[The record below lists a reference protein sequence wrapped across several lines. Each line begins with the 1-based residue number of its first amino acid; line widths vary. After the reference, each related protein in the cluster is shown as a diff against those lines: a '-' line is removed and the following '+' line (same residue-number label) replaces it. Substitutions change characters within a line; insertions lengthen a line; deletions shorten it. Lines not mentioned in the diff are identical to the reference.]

1 MIPMRFDPELLKESD
16 DIAKRFYQEIG
27 SKKFNLEME
36 AFCKRVWKPWFDS
49 GKWALIDLTQP
60 ESQTFQV
67 DEKPWSLEVKKEVRS
82 YLASLNFPHDF
93 DIFRG
98 FEYWIG
104 DYKFKPN
111 TKRGIWIEKD
121 DYDKYFRLK
130 VPNFIVLFWSNSEK
144 KRYMLHVKKHPS
156 EYEVKSFETDDKVIE
171 YYDVTKDCEKR
182 APHDTIIKGNIPKGL
197 IDYWAWRLR
206 LNALASEGI
215 YPEAIVPHQE
225 DYDELKGLSLD
236 TLEIPRRISEEIP
249 EKQAEGR
256 EILDRIRVERK
267 LTEEVIERM
276 EGWEARVLKPIQ
288 PHKRMDKVSIL
299 GFDTEF
305 HEDRL
310 LSVQLALTDNEGKL
324 KSKCIM
330 ENLEGY
336 DAKRLLKDA
345 LDFML
350 ECGVQPFNRIYLIAH
365 FAIADIGKLK
375 DCLKDFKFR
384 EINRAMH
391 AEFMIP
397 ESQNE
402 KELQFKELSLGDF
415 RLRIIDLFAYY
426 PNALKKIGEMIG
438 LPKLEADRANI
449 LKFYQDNPEG
459 FRAYA
464 VRDAEIALKAF
475 MSLRDFLWN
484 HYKVEILKS
493 PTIASI
499 ASHIFRIG
507 YLQEPPSPYAILT
520 KYHPYRTKKG
530 EWSTRGAKEFRYAGS
545 LDLRKLALLCYWGG
559 RAECFIHGFIKGKFK
574 LYDVVS
580 LYPSV
585 SMLQP
590 LPNKDTEWFP
600 ISMNNFKNE
609 GLEGFVC
616 VEFEFP
622 ESTRYPCLPVHGV
635 LKDRLYFPLKGISYC
650 TMSEVREAL
659 GLGCKIKKIEGYGFI
674 PSEKEFNH
682 DLKAFMKEML
692 ELKSQSPKGSIEHET
707 YKLIAN
713 ALIGKLAQR
722 RAEDNLDYAQ
732 ELYALHGVPLDKFRF
747 KGREKV
753 GSTWA
758 PEWASLILGK
768 ARALMSQFINKG
780 ALMTV
785 TDSVLL
791 PINANVECEA
801 LKELKKVESDLHAEP
816 YEIERALIVRTRLY
830 ALLDAKSEIVKE
842 AHHAVHLTSEQ
853 CKEIFEKALEMGYDP
868 DIEGNRDHIVK
879 LREALLK
886 GKPLGSSE
894 MKPSRIYFKW
904 DYKRVL
910 SHEPINM
917 FREYSDTKPIDDVV
931 KSESDAFTVM
941 KHQRAKAKRGRPRE
955 YPLEL
960 AERVKALKAQSKS
973 YRQIAKSLGI
983 SLGQVQRIIKA
994 LK

>member
-1 MIPMRFDPELLKESD
+1 MSFDAELLKENED
-16 DIAKRFYQEIG
+16 LRRRYYQEIG
-27 SKKFNLEME
+27 FKKFNLEME
-36 AFCKRVWKPWFDS
+36 AFCKKVWKPWFEARQ
-49 GKWALIDLTQP
+49 WLFIDLTQQKSAMLQI
-60 ESQTFQV
+60 E
-67 DEKPWSLEVKKEVRS
+67 EKPWDAEIKREMRQFLKTLK
-82 YLASLNFPHDF
+82 FPHDF
-93 DIFRG
+93 ELYHQGKSI
-98 FEYWIG
+98 ILQG
-104 DYKFKPN
+104 DFKFKVDTPL
-111 TKRGIWIEKD
+111 GIWIEKE
-121 DYDKYFRLK
+121 DYDRYY
-130 VPNFIVLFWSNSEK
+130 NSGNPCFLLAIWASDKK
-144 KRYMLHVKKHPS
+144 KRYIHIVQNPS
-156 EYEVKSFETDDKVIE
+156 NYSPCMDRAGNE
-171 YYDVTKDCEKR
+171 YYDITDDCLPYPDYDIPLKTPNPKKLKDYLALWNKMSELAISGVFPSEAPSYSKEDLKR
-182 APHDTIIKGNIPKGL
+182 ALEKEMPQ
-197 IDYWAWRLR
+197 
-206 LNALASEGI
+206 I
-215 YPEAIVPHQE
+215 YPIKHE
-225 DYDELKGLSLD
+225 D
-236 TLEIPRRISEEIP
+236 I
-249 EKQAEGR
+249 EK
-256 EILDRIRVERK
+256 
-267 LTEEVIERM
+267 M
-276 EGWEARVLKPIQ
+276 EGWDTRVLKPIQ
-288 PHKRMDKVSIL
+288 PHKRMEKVSFL

-310 LSVQLALTDNEGKL
+310 LSVQLSLRNNEGIL

-330 ENLEGY
+330 ENLESY

-350 ECGVQPFNRIYLIAH
+350 ENGVQPFNRIYLIAH
-365 FAIADIGKLK
+365 FAVADIGKLK

-391 AEFMIP
+391 AEFIVP
-397 ESQNE
+397 ENSDE

-426 PNALKKIGEMIG
+426 PKGLDKIGEMIG

-449 LKFYQDNPEG
+449 LKFYQENLEG
-459 FRAYA
+459 FKSYA

-475 MSLRDFLWN
+475 MDLRDFLWN
-484 HYKVEILKS
+484 KYHVEILKS
-493 PTIASI
+493 PTIASVS
-499 ASHIFRIG
+499 SHIFRIN
-507 YLQEPPSPYAILT
+507 YLHESPVPYTILT
-520 KYHPYRTKKG
+520 KYQSYRTKKG
-530 EWSTRGAKEFRYAGS
+530 EWSTRGAKEFQYAGS

-559 RAECFIHGFIKGKFK
+559 RAEGFIHGFIKGKFK

-590 LPNKDTEWFP
+590 LPNKDTKWLE
-600 ISMNNFKNE
+600 ISKDNFEKE
-609 GLEGFVC
+609 GLEGFVK

-622 ESTRYPCLPVHGV
+622 QSIRYPCLPVHGA

-659 GLGCKIKKIEGYGFI
+659 RFGCNIKKIEGYGFI
-674 PSEKEFNH
+674 PSKKEINH

-692 ELKSQSPKGSIEHET
+692 EFKAQSPKGSLEHET

-722 RAEDNLDYAQ
+722 RCEDNLDYAR
-732 ELYALHGVPLDKFRF
+732 ELYTMHGVPLDRFRF

-768 ARALMSQFINKG
+768 SRALMSQFINKG

-791 PINANVECEA
+791 PINANIECEA
-801 LKELKKVESDLHAEP
+801 LNELRHVGSDLDAEP
-816 YEIERALIVRTRLY
+816 YEVESALMVRTRLY
-830 ALLDAKSEIVKE
+830 ALWDAKGEIVKE
-842 AHHAVHLTSEQ
+842 AHHAVHLSFEQ
-853 CKEIFEKALEMGYDP
+853 CKEIFKKALELGYDP
-868 DIEGNRDHIVK
+868 DIEGYRDHIIR
-879 LREALLK
+879 LREALMK

-894 MKPSRIYFKW
+894 LNPSRIYFRW
-904 DYKRVL
+904 DWKRTL
-910 SHEPINM
+910 SQPLINM

-931 KSESDAFTVM
+931 KFESDSFTIM

-960 AERVKALKAQSKS
+960 VKQVKALKAQGKS
-973 YRQIAKSLGI
+973 YREIAKTLGI
-983 SLGQVQRIIKA
+983 SLGKVQRIIKA